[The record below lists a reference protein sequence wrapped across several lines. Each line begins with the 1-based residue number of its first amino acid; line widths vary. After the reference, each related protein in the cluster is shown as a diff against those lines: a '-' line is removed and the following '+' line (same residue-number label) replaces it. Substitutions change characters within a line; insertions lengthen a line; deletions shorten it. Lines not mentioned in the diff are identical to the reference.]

1 MIILSAEKD
10 ELIVEYEVNSDDIEL
25 VKEDISKRMPIVLIS
40 RIFLVVV
47 IILWEILLILYHSI
61 DGFTNPEIIW
71 VVCSP
76 LINIF
81 VAFVL
86 PWLLS
91 KIIKLDKLIPKPNN
105 PFPKVKV
112 IFNRDG
118 FQSNFGLTSYDLKWI
133 YFTKIIEL
141 EHFVFFYLPEHNQLN
156 IPKRVFSDEQ
166 IEQLRE
172 MLTSYIDP
180 KLTKLKLK
188 KIKKGE
194 K

>member
-1 MIILSAEKD
+1 VIILSAEKD